1 MSVASKRVTKV
12 GNPLDSALRSAD
24 RETLVG
30 LVGSLAASRP
40 ESRRKTLE
48 YLRKRVAMNPA
59 TARKVSGDVVRTL
72 WEELEPDLAELD
84 ECGGGPHDVED
95 NVGDLLYDLSEKL
108 KKKGIPKECRRDMV
122 EEVLPY
128 LKSRNSGMEDA
139 LYEVAYA
146 ACHDDEDWRNLAE
159 RLESL
164 PEDWPKDH
172 ARRIYCKLGDR
183 KKYLT
188 LRLGDMKYGAD
199 YHDLATF
206 YWKCGERS
214 KALEVAREGL
224 AKGEGRMDELRS
236 FLAERA
242 KAGGDR
248 KAYIELQFAQ
258 AADQL
263 TLEAYKAFRKCC
275 RQDEWKA
282 YEPKVL
288 LALERAWFVEKLK
301 IRMFRKEYE
310 QAIGLLLKG
319 GHERYDGGTLFK
331 IAKQLETGFPKQVL
345 AFYLSV
351 LGDLEANAVR
361 AVYAEKARTTQKVRH
376 MWLDVMGEPGSW
388 KRFAREIK
396 TANLKKPAFQEEF
409 ARALPDWKD
418 L

>member
-1 MSVASKRVTKV
+1 
-12 GNPLDSALRSAD
+12 
-24 RETLVG
+24 
-30 LVGSLAASRP
+30 
-40 ESRRKTLE
+40 
-48 YLRKRVAMNPA
+48 
-59 TARKVSGDVVRTL
+59 
-72 WEELEPDLAELD
+72 
-84 ECGGGPHDVED
+84 
-95 NVGDLLYDLSEKL
+95 
-108 KKKGIPKECRRDMV
+108 
-122 EEVLPY
+122 
-128 LKSRNSGMEDA
+128 
-139 LYEVAYA
+139 
-146 ACHDDEDWRNLAE
+146 
-159 RLESL
+159 
-164 PEDWPKDH
+164 
-172 ARRIYCKLGDR
+172 
-183 KKYLT
+183 
-188 LRLGDMKYGAD
+188 
-199 YHDLATF
+199 
-206 YWKCGERS
+206 
-214 KALEVAREGL
+214 
-224 AKGEGRMDELRS
+224 MDELRS